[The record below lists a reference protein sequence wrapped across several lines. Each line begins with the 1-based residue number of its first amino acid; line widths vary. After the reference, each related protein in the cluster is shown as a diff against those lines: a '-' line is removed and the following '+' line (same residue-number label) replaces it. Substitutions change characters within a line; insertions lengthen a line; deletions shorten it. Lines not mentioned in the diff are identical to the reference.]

1 MNHTGFAYRVMARV
15 TLTREEV
22 ETATAL
28 ARAHYDNLCKDT
40 ARPGGLLFGLNNRL
54 HLAGNPGLPE
64 DEIDVALTFRD
75 ADLLA
80 KVTEQLMYPGE
91 ALIPAACRLH
101 AELMLVMHKMNAEY
115 ERMHPRT
122 EETK

>member
-15 TLTREEV
+15 TLTREEID
-22 ETATAL
+22 AACSL
-28 ARAHYDNLCKDT
+28 ARAHYDHTCQST

-54 HLAGNPGLPE
+54 HLARNPGLPE

-91 ALIPAACRLH
+91 MLNPAACRLH
-101 AELMLVMHKMNAEY
+101 AELMLLMRKMNAEY
-115 ERMHPRT
+115 ERMHPRA
-122 EETK
+122 

>member
-15 TLTREEV
+15 TLTREEI
-22 ETATAL
+22 EAATAL
-28 ARAHYDNLCKDT
+28 ARAHYDHACQST
-40 ARPGGLLFGLNNRL
+40 ARPGGLLFDLQNRL
-54 HLAGNPGLPE
+54 DMPTCDRAARPDNEVESELS
-64 DEIDVALTFRD
+64 FRD

-115 ERMHPRT
+115 ERMHPRA
-122 EETK
+122 